1 MRRQDAAI
9 LAALQSQGLDQARL
23 DDVAAQL
30 EFTTWDLALR
40 PFLVV
45 GREPP
50 IWFTDSEFGLD
61 TRRASGLFQVP
72 WVL

>member
-40 PFLVV
+40 PFLSSLSQDIYTV
-45 GREPP
+45 GLPKSLADCGCR
-50 IWFTDSEFGLD
+50 S
-61 TRRASGLFQVP
+61 RRP
-72 WVL
+72 